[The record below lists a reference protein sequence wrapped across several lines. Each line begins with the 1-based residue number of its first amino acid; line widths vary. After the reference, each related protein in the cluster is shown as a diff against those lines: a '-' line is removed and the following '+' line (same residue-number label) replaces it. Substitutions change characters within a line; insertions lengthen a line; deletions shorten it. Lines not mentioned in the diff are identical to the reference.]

1 MSLNDTPSSER
12 VHIAFFGMR
21 NAGKS
26 STVNA
31 ITNQNVS
38 VVSEI
43 KGTTTDPVYK
53 SMELLPVGPVMII
66 DTPGIDD
73 EGVLGAL
80 RIEKAHQVLN
90 KTDVAV
96 LIVDAV
102 SGLSDS
108 DRSLTEIFKDKKIR
122 YITVYTKADMLDTIP
137 AASENEIYISSKTG
151 FNIEQLKN
159 MIALTAKSK
168 ESGKRIIGHLL
179 NPDDIVV
186 LVVPI
191 DSSAP
196 KGRLILPQQQTI
208 RDILESQAVPVVVQP
223 DQLGNLL
230 KTLNRKPKFV
240 VTDSQ
245 AFKKVASE
253 TPNNITLT
261 SFSILFANYK
271 GILSQAVNGVNALD
285 TLKDNDKILI
295 AEGCTHHRQCEDIG
309 TVKLPAMIEKYS
321 HSKPIYEFSSGTGFP
336 DDLSQYKMIIHCG
349 GCMLN
354 DREVQYRCRCADRNH
369 IPFTNYGTA
378 LSYMNG
384 ILSRTLK
391 IFPDIYSMIK
401 NQK

>member
-12 VHIAFFGMR
+12 IHIAFFGKR

-26 STVNA
+26 SAVNA
-31 ITNQNVS
+31 VTNQNLS
-38 VVSEI
+38 VVSDI

-73 EGVLGAL
+73 EGVLGSL
-80 RIEKAHQVLN
+80 RIEKTHQVLN

-102 SGLSDS
+102 TGLSDD
-108 DRSLTEIFKDKKIR
+108 DRSLIRLFKDKKISF
-122 YITVYTKADMLDTIP
+122 ITVYTKSDKLDSLPKAT
-137 AASENEIYISSKTG
+137 ENEIYISAVTR
-151 FNIEQLKN
+151 FNIDALKN
-159 MIALTAKSK
+159 MIASVAKS
-168 ESGKRIIGHLL
+168 EDSGKRLIGDLL
-179 NPDDIVV
+179 APDDLVV

-208 RDILESQAVPVVVQP
+208 RDILQSDAVSIVVKP
-223 DQLGNLL
+223 DELKNLL
-230 KTLNRKPKFV
+230 GTLNKKPKLV

-245 AFKKVASE
+245 AFKKVASD
-253 TPNNITLT
+253 TPDDILLT

-271 GILSQAVNGVNALD
+271 GILSQAVSGVNALD
-285 TLKDNDKILI
+285 TLKDNDRILI

-309 TVKLPAMIEKYS
+309 TVKLPVLIEKYS
-321 HSKPIYEFSSGTGFP
+321 KVKPIYEFSSGTGFP
-336 DDLSQYKMIIHCG
+336 DDLSKYKMIIHCG

-354 DREVQYRCRCADRNH
+354 DREVQYRCRFAAENG

-391 IFPDIYSMIK
+391 VFPDISKLLI
-401 NQK
+401 NQH